1 MLETATKYVL
11 DLLTENEELKKFPAA
26 FVNESV
32 KWVKSWFLT
41 PEDPKTNAKLEDPNK
56 SMEVKKDIIQDKLA
70 DLNEN
75 PQFVKEL
82 TEKLKGFEQQRA
94 RLKNVVADADI
105 DIKGSVHIGDK
116 GTSSGDNYDEKNVI
130 KGGSIKAGGD
140 FRLGDDVVS
149 GNQNVHIVHN
159 YSFDESKLDGKYITK
174 TEVGEFLD
182 GFNGSLQKATNDLD
196 ELLKKMQQSETTE
209 PTNLN
214 APPQYSSLK
223 TLLQQLIKKEKIEEA
238 LDLFMDEA
246 EKQGLDCFDELLLLS
261 ARFNRAQRSER
272 KGTDNPQTERNRI
285 NDALI
290 TLIKDLE

>member
-11 DLLTENEELKKFPAA
+11 DLLTENEELKKFPKE

-32 KWVKSWFLT
+32 KWVKLWFLT
-41 PEDPKTNAKLEDPNK
+41 PEDPKTKAKLEDPNK
-56 SMEVKKDIIQDKLA
+56 SIHVKKDIIQDKLD
-70 DLNEN
+70 DLKEI
-75 PQFVKEL
+75 PQFKKEL
-82 TEKLKGFEQQRA
+82 AERLAAFEQQKS
-94 RLKNVVADADI
+94 RLKNVVSDADI
-105 DIKGSVHIGDK
+105 DVKGSVHIGDK
-116 GTSSGDNYDEKNVI
+116 GTSSGDNYDEKNSL
-130 KGGSIKAGGD
+130 KGSSIKASGD

-159 YSFDESKLDGKYITK
+159 YFGK
-174 TEVGEFLD
+174 
-182 GFNGSLQKATNDLD
+182 QK
-196 ELLKKMQQSETTE
+196 SGG
-209 PTNLN
+209 N

-223 TLLQQLIKKEKIEEA
+223 TQLQTLIKKEKIEEA

-272 KGTDNPQTERNRI
+272 KGIDNPQTERNRI